1 MWNQDQRNE
10 MSNAIFPKLS
20 VLFRTRLNFQRDFVF
35 ELLMQFH
42 IADDMKKMKKKNEI
56 NKAKINKWKKNK
68 HRHPWVIECLEKILV
83 FGVVLGI

>member
-1 MWNQDQRNE
+1 MWNQDQDQHNE

-42 IADDMKKMKKKNEI
+42 IADEMKKNE
-56 NKAKINKWKKNK
+56 NKK
-68 HRHPWVIECLEKILV
+68 
-83 FGVVLGI
+83 